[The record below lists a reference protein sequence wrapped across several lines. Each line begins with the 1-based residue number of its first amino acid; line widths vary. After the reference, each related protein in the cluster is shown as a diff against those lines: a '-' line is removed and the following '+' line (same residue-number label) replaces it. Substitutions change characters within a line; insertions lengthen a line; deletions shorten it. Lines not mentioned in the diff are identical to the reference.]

1 MPTTQHG
8 PHPLIPPLRDAV
20 VVIIV
25 HVLRNETA
33 LELFCGADGVR
44 PPSGPLPFSSAES
57 GPGRQRLSRHGAGG
71 VAVMRPVL
79 GEQILHLS

>member
-25 HVLRNETA
+25 HVLRTETA
-33 LELFCGADGVR
+33 LELF
-44 PPSGPLPFSSAES
+44 SGRNRLCLSSNQS
-57 GPGRQRLSRHGAGG
+57 KDQK
-71 VAVMRPVL
+71 
-79 GEQILHLS
+79 